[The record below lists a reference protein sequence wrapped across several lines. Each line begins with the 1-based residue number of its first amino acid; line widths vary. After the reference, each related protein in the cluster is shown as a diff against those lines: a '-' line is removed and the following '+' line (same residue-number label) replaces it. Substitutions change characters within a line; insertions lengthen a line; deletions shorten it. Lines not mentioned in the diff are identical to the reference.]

1 MALENSEKAGKAID
15 NNQKEW
21 GFFSTTIGKIVLFG
35 GNVFANIAGETNE
48 ALKDLVV
55 LDGAVG
61 DINTYR
67 NSWRSNY

>member
-35 GNVFANIAGETNE
+35 GIV
-48 ALKDLVV
+48 LVIW
-55 LDGAVG
+55 LILFNAPQG
-61 DINTYR
+61 TF
-67 NSWRSNY
+67 